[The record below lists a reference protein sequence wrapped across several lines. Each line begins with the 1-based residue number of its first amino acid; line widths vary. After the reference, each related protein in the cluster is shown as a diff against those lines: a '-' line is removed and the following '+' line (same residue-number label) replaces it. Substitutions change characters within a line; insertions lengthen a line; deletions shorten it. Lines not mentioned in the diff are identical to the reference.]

1 MSIIAKTFYGVTFLP
16 GDVHDVPG
24 YINDSKF
31 IRVTDSEPVTV
42 AKPPVKKQEK
52 PPVKKQETPVKESE
66 DIKNDEEVVRV
77 G

>member
-1 MSIIAKTFYGVTFLP
+1 MSIIAKTFYGVTFNP

-31 IRVTDSEPVTV
+31 IRVTDSEPMTV

-52 PPVKKQETPVKESE
+52 QKPVKESE